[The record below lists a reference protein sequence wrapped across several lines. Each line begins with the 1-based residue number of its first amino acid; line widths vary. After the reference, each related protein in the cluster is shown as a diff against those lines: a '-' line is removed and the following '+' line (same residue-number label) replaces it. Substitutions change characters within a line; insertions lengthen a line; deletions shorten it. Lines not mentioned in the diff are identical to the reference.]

1 MLVKSY
7 KLGVRAKVISHIETP
22 NSQRTATNLIKIRT
36 IFLWFSHK
44 SLELKNISY
53 LILLW
58 VSMMMSLTY
67 ASETRAMDSFSSDP
81 DVSITVN
88 NKEEKISQTQ
98 TTLKKLEDQLKALS
112 LQQYPLRYVKE
123 DTASLYNDL
132 EQLNKKLGI
141 AKYQSQYSAPY
152 REIDLPPQ
160 QQVEQAL
167 ANLHQEFESIME
179 QQTICQKKLSIIYSI
194 KDGNVPAVMTVEEQQ
209 YYEQY
214 KHDPS
219 QFDIELL
226 AQQVEQ
232 YEHKKE
238 ELIRTEQLITNNEH
252 LHQEQQQAVN
262 NAPIYDDLSIA
273 DNSIVKNIQAKYDTV
288 TKELK
293 EKEPLLSQ
301 YEALDK
307 EHQQTVRK
315 IQKKQKIIRAL
326 YNISD
331 PKLAD
336 REELVRPTIP
346 TISITRDSESPD
358 LSFDK
363 LPQKLEFSD
372 TSSISTAPSN
382 LAASESSK
390 ELEGDFLPQAPSY
403 LSVGENLNL
412 DSFFNENKL
421 DVPQSSS
428 LDSQD
433 SSAQTSLLSSA
444 LLSSTPKKNKDTLHP
459 FQNSG
464 LAEPILSPIQGRTLS
479 QELKETENIFSATLQ
494 SIVQT
499 NADIDLGGHI
509 SEQAKKIT
517 DIEEEVDEPLQRDD
531 PSQESNLNS
540 VATNVTGSS
549 ASLLPPS
556 IQGESEPSHV
566 EIITNNTTDPL
577 RAPQLTASAFSMGQH
592 TDIID
597 SNALSHRLINASN
610 TLLLGRITQLVN
622 NMLINNIVDHRINLV
637 NIVAAG
643 DNESTNVQKGL
654 WISSLYGAN
663 RLSTLETIHS
673 YQGSNYGAII
683 GFDAELT
690 DRKEFFG
697 IAYHTMHFRFKLND
711 RNNKKSLIRNHGV
724 TLYHHKEC
732 SNVWSIHSILT
743 AVRNYIINK
752 SVCNIAH
759 VQSDC
764 RAKYNNTLYNVGTKI
779 NYKIFTPTIVIM
791 PYIGMRYGYYQ
802 NGSYIESN
810 IGTYRFS
817 IAANKDSGLTGII
830 GSRVITPSLYSTNSG
845 LLKLILHGSI
855 EQNFFNKNKTVH
867 SKVTYINNNI
877 HQVINL
883 PKLPKV
889 SYNIGASI
897 LYEKNNIKLF
907 TQYNYYVGKKY
918 YSHQGAI
925 IFKFM
930 F

>member
-7 KLGVRAKVISHIETP
+7 KLGLRARV
-22 NSQRTATNLIKIRT
+22 
-36 IFLWFSHK
+36 
-44 SLELKNISY
+44 
-53 LILLW
+53 LLW

-67 ASETRAMDSFSSDP
+67 ASEARAMDSFSSGT

-98 TTLKKLEDQLKALS
+98 TTLKKLEDKLKALS
-112 LQQYPLRYVKE
+112 VQQHPLQYVKE
-123 DTASLYNDL
+123 YTASLYNDL

-141 AKYQSQYSAPY
+141 AKYQSQHSAPY
-152 REIDLPPQ
+152 REIYLSPQ
-160 QQVEQAL
+160 QQVEQTL
-167 ANLHQEFESIME
+167 ANLHQEFESIMT
-179 QQTICQKKLSIIYSI
+179 QQTICQKKLSIIHSI
-194 KDGNVPAVMTVEEQQ
+194 KEGNVPAVMTVEEQQ

-226 AQQVEQ
+226 EQQVQQ
-232 YEHKKE
+232 YEHQKE
-238 ELIRTEQLITNNEH
+238 ELIRTEQLITNDEY
-252 LHQEQQQAVN
+252 LPQEEQQAVN
-262 NAPIYDDLSIA
+262 NAPIYGDLSIV
-273 DNSIVKNIQAKYDTV
+273 DNSIIKNIQAEYEAV

-293 EKEPLLSQ
+293 EKESLLSQ

-307 EHQQTVRK
+307 EQQQTVRK
-315 IQKKQKIIRAL
+315 IKKKQKIIRKL

-331 PKLAD
+331 PRLAD
-336 REELVRPTIP
+336 REKLARPTIP
-346 TISITRDSESPD
+346 TISITHDPESPD
-358 LSFDK
+358 LSFDE
-363 LPQKLEFSD
+363 LPQKLEFND
-372 TSSISTAPSN
+372 TSSISKPPSD

-390 ELEGDFLPQAPSY
+390 ELEGDFSLKAPSY

-412 DSFFNENKL
+412 DSSFNGNKL
-421 DVPQSSS
+421 DVHQGSS

-444 LLSSTPKKNKDTLHP
+444 PLSSTPNKNKDTLHP

-464 LAEPILSPIQGRTLS
+464 LAEPILSPIKGITLA
-479 QELKETENIFSATLQ
+479 QELKETGNIFSATLQ

-499 NADIDLGGHI
+499 NADMDLGGHI

-517 DIEEEVDEPLQRDD
+517 DIEEEVNEPLQRDD
-531 PSQESNLNS
+531 PLRESNLND
-540 VATNVTGSS
+540 VVTNVNNVTSPS
-549 ASLLPPS
+549 ATLLPPS
-556 IQGESEPSHV
+556 MQGESEPSHV
-566 EIITNNTTDPL
+566 QIIANNTTDPI
-577 RAPQLTASAFSMGQH
+577 RAPQLTASAFPMRQS

-597 SNALSHRLINASN
+597 SNELSHRIINASN

-643 DNESTNVQKGL
+643 DNENANIQKGL

-663 RLSTLETIHS
+663 RFSTLQTMHS

-711 RNNKKSLIRNHGV
+711 RNNKKILMRNHGV

-732 SNVWSIHSILT
+732 SNAWSIHSILT

-764 RAKYNNTLYNVGTKI
+764 RSKYNNTLYNAGTKI

-802 NGSYIESN
+802 TGPYIESN
-810 IGTYRFS
+810 IRTYRFS

-830 GSRVITPSLYSTNSG
+830 GTKVITPSLYSTNSG

-867 SKVTYINNNI
+867 SKVTYINNNT
-877 HQVINL
+877 HQVINV